1 MGAGAAA
8 RGFEWE
14 RTDTPCRRC
23 GPLGRSDGP
32 WADPRALRP
41 ESPPPP
47 TQGSLTPSGTG
58 PAGGDSFLLGEAEPS
73 TSVLEVPLD
82 LPLDLRPR
90 GRVAVWESPCTHG
103 HRGNAARP
111 RPLPEPVRR
120 APRGSSAFGRQK
132 GPLWAPPRTWGS
144 GPRAKPGA
152 DTAAEQ
158 TRLSPRAA
166 SPRDTRP
173 HRGLGTRAA
182 LYSAPRPHETLRRG
196 APGPDAGAAS
206 PGSPGPSAGGVPW
219 PSVFRDCSKCYH
231 SSRNHATVTGPR
243 LTAKG
248 SRELQTRR
256 DDRRTERHRPPQA
269 TAGRGRARRRG
280 GTGHAAPSRPGP
292 PHRSRPRTRGLSPPP
307 ARPQRCRRHRRRE
320 GADGRGSEK
329 DSKR

>member
-1 MGAGAAA
+1 M
-8 RGFEWE
+8 FS
-14 RTDTPCRRC
+14 
-23 GPLGRSDGP
+23 RS
-32 WADPRALRP
+32 
-41 ESPPPP
+41 
-47 TQGSLTPSGTG
+47 PST
-58 PAGGDSFLLGEAEPS
+58 SPS
-73 TSVLEVPLD
+73 TSVLGDGWPC
-82 LPLDLRPR
+82 
-90 GRVAVWESPCTHG
+90 GRVPARTGTEGTQPAPG
-103 HRGNAARP
+103 HSRSLSG
-111 RPLPEPVRR
+111 
-120 APRGSSAFGRQK
+120 
-132 GPLWAPPRTWGS
+132 GPHAAPPRSAGRRDLC
-144 GPRAKPGA
+144 GLLREPRAAGHGLSPV
-152 DTAAEQ
+152 Q
-158 TRLSPRAA
+158 TPRQGKRDSPRAA
-166 SPRDTRP
+166 SPRDAWP

-182 LYSAPRPHETLRRG
+182 LYPAPQPHETLRRG
-196 APGPDAGAAS
+196 TPGPDAGAAS
-206 PGSPGPSAGGVPW
+206 PGSPGPSARGVPW

-248 SRELQTRR
+248 SRELQTHR